1 MRTKE
6 FDENEILRKAI
17 TIFWQK
23 GYNATSLYDLIDGLG
38 IGRSSIYHSFGDK
51 HNLYLKALDLYQR
64 EATARITA
72 ILSSNPSVKDAVAHL
87 LQTVISE
94 IVADEHSKGC
104 FKVNSEVELA
114 PHDEP
119 TKKLLCDDN
128 TVIEDAL
135 YQAILK
141 GQKDKSIST
150 SKNPKALAHFFC
162 NTIAG
167 MRVYAKFRNDRQFFE
182 DIATTALSVLC

>member
-1 MRTKE
+1 MRTKD

-23 GYNATSLYDLIDGLG
+23 GYNATSLYDLIEGLG

-72 ILSSNPSVKDAVAHL
+72 ILNSGPSVKEAVAKL
-87 LQTVISE
+87 LQTIISE

-114 PHDEP
+114 PHDEA
-119 TKKLLCDDN
+119 TKKILCDDN
-128 TVIEDAL
+128 AIIEDAL
-135 YQAILK
+135 YQAFLK
-141 GQKDKSIST
+141 GQKDKSISA
-150 SKNPKALAHFFC
+150 SKDPQALTRFIC
-162 NTIAG
+162 NTVAG
-167 MRVYAKFRNDRQFFE
+167 MRVYAKFRSDRPFFE
-182 DIATTALSVLC
+182 DIAETALSALD